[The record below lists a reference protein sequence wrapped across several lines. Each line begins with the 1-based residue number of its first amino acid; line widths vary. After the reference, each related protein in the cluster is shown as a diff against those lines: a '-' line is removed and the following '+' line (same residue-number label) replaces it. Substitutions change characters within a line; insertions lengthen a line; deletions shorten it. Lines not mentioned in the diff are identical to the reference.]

1 MVKTK
6 ETTTV
11 RMLKTHEHEISGE
24 CLRHMLSGL
33 LGKPVPSDAKITVHV
48 PGGGDYSH
56 SDLDINEHPITVTWS
71 TTELL

>member
-11 RMLKTHEHEISGE
+11 RITKTHEHEISGE

-33 LGKPVPSDAKITVHV
+33 LGKPVPSDAEITVRV

-56 SDLDINEHPITVTWS
+56 SDLDINEHPITVTWT
-71 TTELL
+71 TTELP